1 MTASLVGIATS
12 SKDGLEADQTLLLY
26 ITAAALLYSQNMAA
40 ATSGRHK
47 PCAACT
53 GTPATACLPQQP
65 LRLHSQ
71 QMAAAAQQ
79 LADINPVLPE
89 QALPPQP
96 LLLSNASGLFHST
109 TSAAPQLIQQLDH
122 TLPYLITTWTYG
134 QPPTATSISSYS
146 LTQYTLHQHNMH
158 SFSAAPVLLQQ
169 QPQQQPAQVAVLTA
183 RCYCC

>member
-1 MTASLVGIATS
+1 M
-12 SKDGLEADQTLLLY
+12 GLKLIKLSYCT
-26 ITAAALLYSQNMAA
+26 ITAVTLLYSQNMAA

-96 LLLSNASGLFHST
+96 LLLCNKSCLLHLT
-109 TSAAPQLIQQLDH
+109 TSAAPQSIQQLDY

-134 QPPTATSISSYS
+134 QPPAATSTSSYS
-146 LTQYTLHQHNMH
+146 ITQYTLHQHNMH

-183 RCYCC
+183 RC